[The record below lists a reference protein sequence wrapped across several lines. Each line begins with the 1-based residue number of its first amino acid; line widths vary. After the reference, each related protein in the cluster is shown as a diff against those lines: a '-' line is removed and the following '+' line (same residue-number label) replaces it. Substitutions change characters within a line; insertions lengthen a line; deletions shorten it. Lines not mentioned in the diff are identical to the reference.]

1 MFSFSA
7 EEDLTLNLTILN
19 EGCDSVTCS
28 SCFCPHDG
36 GISLTAQ
43 SHSQSFYTIMPN
55 NVRKEDVCVCVCVSV
70 CSLCVW
76 FLTVKLKSSGNC
88 KIEFDLVY
96 YSNELYVPENM
107 TK

>member
-1 MFSFSA
+1 M
-7 EEDLTLNLTILN
+7 
-19 EGCDSVTCS
+19 
-28 SCFCPHDG
+28 
-36 GISLTAQ
+36 
-43 SHSQSFYTIMPN
+43 
-55 NVRKEDVCVCVCVSV
+55 CVCVSV

>member
-43 SHSQSFYTIMPN
+43 SHS
-55 NVRKEDVCVCVCVSV
+55 
-70 CSLCVW
+70 
-76 FLTVKLKSSGNC
+76 
-88 KIEFDLVY
+88 
-96 YSNELYVPENM
+96 
-107 TK
+107 